1 MLNSICLQ
9 GRFTDNPVLRYT
21 QTQTPVVSFA
31 LASDS
36 DFADQ
41 NGERK
46 CEFIQCVAWK
56 GTAEFI
62 SKYFQKGQM
71 ALVSGRL
78 QQRDYTDREGINRRV
93 AEIVV
98 SSINFCG
105 KKEDNQNNGG
115 SYQPQQQR
123 NYQPQNVYA
132 PDDFEE
138 LDEEGDGEPP
148 F

>member
-1 MLNSICLQ
+1 MLNMICLQ

-71 ALVSGRL
+71 ALVSGR
-78 QQRDYTDREGINRRV
+78 V

-105 KKEDNQNNGG
+105 KKEDNPNNGG

-138 LDEEGDGEPP
+138 LDEEGDGELP

>member
-21 QTQTPVVSFA
+21 QSQTPVVSFT
-31 LASDS
+31 LASDG

-56 GTAEFI
+56 GTAEFV
-62 SKYFQKGQM
+62 SKYFVKGQL
-71 ALVSGRL
+71 ALVQGRL
-78 QQRDYTDREGINRRV
+78 QQRDYTDKEGINRRV

-98 SSINFCG
+98 NSIYFCS
-105 KKEDNQNNGG
+105 KKEDNQNPG
-115 SYQPQQQR
+115 SGQYQMAT
-123 NYQPQNVYA
+123 QPQNVYA
-132 PDDFEE
+132 PPDFEE
-138 LDEEGDGEPP
+138 LDDEEDGDLP